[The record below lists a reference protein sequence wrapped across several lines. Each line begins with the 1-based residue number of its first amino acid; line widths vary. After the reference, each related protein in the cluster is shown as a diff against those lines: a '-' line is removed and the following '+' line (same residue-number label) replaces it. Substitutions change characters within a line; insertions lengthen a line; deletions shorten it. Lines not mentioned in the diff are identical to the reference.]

1 MIERKVGMKKKSA
14 FKIFLGFILLFL
26 LINWV
31 FPYSPLNI
39 YKSISYEGDQVLIDD
54 YRSDLKAFKLEYE
67 PRLKQ
72 QRKEEVIKDLTTN
85 DVEYLL
91 QMYELPWL
99 VDKDSISIT
108 RESLTDMEFEVNEA
122 KDILINLTFQE
133 EYSESTKVYLHSL
146 LTQTLSLEKEIDE
159 LKHHSSLHSRSTID
173 LQLRNLHV
181 HFISNFRMLSTFY
194 KEHLRSKQEA

>member
-1 MIERKVGMKKKSA
+1 MKKKRIRWTL
-14 FKIFLGFILLFL
+14 FGFALLLL

-31 FPYSPLNI
+31 FPFSPLSLK
-39 YKSISYEGDQVLIDD
+39 KSIRYGGDQILVDD
-54 YRSDLKAFKLEYE
+54 YRSELKTFKMEYE
-67 PRLKQ
+67 TRLKQ
-72 QRKEEVIKDLTTN
+72 QRKDEFIKDLTTN

-99 VDKDSISIT
+99 VNKDSITIT
-108 RESLTDMEFEVNEA
+108 KKTLTDMEFEVKEA
-122 KDILINLTFQE
+122 KETLINLAFQE
-133 EYSESTKVYLHSL
+133 EYSESTKEYLHSL

-159 LKHHSSLHSRSTID
+159 LKHHSSLHPRSMID

-194 KEHLRSKQEA
+194 QEHLRSKKEA